1 MLDAKVAV
9 LEGALS
15 ERTDLP
21 PLAPISATGPE
32 EVTIVSRVC
41 CEGGGGKL
49 NKKLIY
55 LEGSRTTSNAL
66 RVRHDVVSA
75 CPELAPL
82 RGQVVGAVGVHSVGH
97 SAKRI
102 LPALPPAASARPSA
116 QVIKSDDGDQRLLV
130 QVIADDSSTLLADLL
145 RSGVEATVRHRGEHR
160 TAGHTPPRSHKP
172 CALTEYCVA
181 PARPQYVHKRLEGTF
196 AWVPPSPERPHLF
209 TDMTA
214 ICLAAMYGS
223 QQSLRL
229 LLDAGANPD
238 VRAVARVLSSDG
250 KSSSSLPC
258 NPLTPLV
265 AAIWFDSKHAC
276 LQPLLQAGAALTAH
290 CLYVRSPSSRN
301 KGHPESQPPRPCR
314 ATSAVSR
321 SRIHTLLGAKPDPIL
336 TLAQILTLTLARTL
350 PSPPS
355 LLTLHPLTHTL
366 TLTLTLTSRR
376 PPSPLT
382 LTLTSARSEDGCR
395 RGHQGADAFSFA
407 HQLSSPHQQ
416 RPGMPALPSHS
427 RGASRDPLAYSRA
440 VRRLGCV
447 GVRARATVRVGS
459 GLESRLGSVLGVR
472 VGVSAGVTAGV
483 RAGVSTWVGV
493 GVRGGCLLPH
503 ESPRTVPSPP
513 GLS

>member
-1 MLDAKVAV
+1 MLDAQVAV

-102 LPALPPAASARPSA
+102 LPALPPAAGARPSA
-116 QVIKSDDGDQRLLV
+116 QVTKSDDGDQRLLV

-196 AWVPPSPERPHLF
+196 AWVPPSPEQPHLF

-290 CLYVRSPSSRN
+290 CLYVRSPLVS
-301 KGHPESQPPRPCR
+301 KQRP
-314 ATSAVSR
+314 
-321 SRIHTLLGAKPDPIL
+321 SRIPP
-336 TLAQILTLTLARTL
+336 L
-350 PSPPS
+350 P
-355 LLTLHPLTHTL
+355 
-366 TLTLTLTSRR
+366 
-376 PPSPLT
+376 
-382 LTLTSARSEDGCR
+382 A
-395 RGHQGADAFSFA
+395 
-407 HQLSSPHQQ
+407 
-416 RPGMPALPSHS
+416 PALPP
-427 RGASRDPLAYSRA
+427 A
-440 VRRLGCV
+440 
-447 GVRARATVRVGS
+447 
-459 GLESRLGSVLGVR
+459 
-472 VGVSAGVTAGV
+472 
-483 RAGVSTWVGV
+483 
-493 GVRGGCLLPH
+493 
-503 ESPRTVPSPP
+503 PSPAP
-513 GLS
+513 ASTRS